1 MNQPF
6 ILPLS
11 SPDASLAR
19 AGGKGM
25 NLSLLLRAGFPAP
38 GGFIVT
44 TDAYRAYVE
53 ANDLRYFIL
62 ATANAA
68 PPDDPIA
75 LETAS
80 AAIRGRFSAGCIPPE
95 LVQAIGQAY
104 GALDL
109 GSVAVAV
116 RSSATAE
123 DLPGLS
129 FAGQQDT
136 FLNVVGEEGL
146 LRAVVN
152 CWSSLWT
159 GRAIGYRERNGI
171 AHAEVALAV
180 VVQAMVQAEAAGV
193 LFTANP
199 LTGLLSETVVDATL
213 GLGEALVSGQV
224 EPDHFVIGADGKIT
238 GKTLGTKTL
247 SVDMPGA
254 SESIRHVAK
263 TKLTQ
268 QALPDDAIRELAV
281 LGRQVEAFFGA
292 PQDIEWAWADWKLW
306 LVQSRPITSLY
317 PLPTGMPVE
326 PLQVLT
332 SFAAVQGIMDPI
344 TPLGQDMIRGFI
356 ASIANL
362 IGYHETLTSLRA
374 LMVAGERLYMN
385 ITGALRHGA
394 TRKLVRAIP
403 SFVEPAMGRVLAVIW
418 DDPRLAPTA
427 DKISLRT
434 VRRIAPVLLPIAGRF
449 LGTLLRPDVSRRR
462 AQAAAEVAVAAFRAR
477 GAAAVTLAERLDLL
491 DEMFHTARHVV
502 IGRLLPRFAP
512 GMAALNRLSH
522 LGADLPDGS
531 RDVWEVTRGLPHNV
545 TTEMDLA
552 LWATSQAVRADRVAS
567 AHFTEVAAADLAEE
581 YLAGRL
587 PPTAQTAVAGF
598 LARYGM
604 RGVGEIDLGR
614 PRWREDPT
622 PIIQAIRSYLQIQD
636 ARAAP
641 DAVFGRGAAEAE
653 AAIERLAAKA
663 RKTRGGWLRARRI
676 RWVSRRVRAVA
687 GLRESPKF
695 TIIRLFDVAR
705 TALLASGRELVAT
718 GVLARPEDVFFLHV
732 DELRDLA
739 EGEKGRK
746 GAGEKGSGGEPL
758 LPCPPAPLLPCSPAQ
773 KVAARRQLY
782 DREKLRRQIPL
793 VMLSDGRAFYPG
805 AEAAS
810 AASLTGSGVSPGVS
824 EGIVRV
830 VYDPR
835 GAQLAP
841 GEILVCPG
849 TDPAWT
855 PLFLAAG
862 GLVMEVGGLMTHG
875 SVVAREYGIP
885 AVVGVSGA
893 TTRLKTGQ
901 RVRVDGTSGQV
912 VLLDLP
918 TADG

>member
-1 MNQPF
+1 MTLPF

-11 SPDASLAR
+11 SPDATLPL

-25 NLSLLLRAGFPAP
+25 NLSCLLRAGFPAP

-53 ANDLRYFIL
+53 ANELRYFIL

-75 LETAS
+75 LEAAS
-80 AAIRGRFSAGCIPPE
+80 AAIRGRFAVGSIPRE
-95 LVQAIGQAY
+95 LVDAICQAY

-146 LRAVVN
+146 LRAMVD

-159 GRAIGYRERNGI
+159 ARAIGYRARAGLS
-171 AHAEVALAV
+171 HAEVALAV

-199 LTGLLSETVVDATL
+199 LTGLLAETVIDATL
-213 GLGEALVSGQV
+213 GLGEALVSGRV
-224 EPDHFVIGADGKIT
+224 EPDHYVVGADGQIVS
-238 GKTLGTKTL
+238 KTLGTKIL
-247 SVDMPGA
+247 SADVPGT
-254 SESIRHVAK
+254 SESARHVTEAK
-263 TKLTQ
+263 LAQ
-268 QALPDDAIRELAV
+268 QALPDDAICELAA
-281 LGRQVEAFFGA
+281 LGRQVETLFGA
-292 PQDIEWAWADWKLW
+292 PQDVEWAWADWKLW
-306 LVQSRPITSLY
+306 LVQARPITSLY
-317 PLPTGMPVE
+317 PLPEGMPAE
-326 PLQVLT
+326 PLQVLA
-332 SFAAVQGIMDPI
+332 SFAAVQGIMDPF
-344 TPLGQDMIRGFI
+344 TPLGQDVIRGFI

-385 ITGALRHGA
+385 LTGALRHGVA
-394 TRKLVRAIP
+394 RRLVRFIP

-427 DKISLRT
+427 DKISFRT
-434 VRRIAPVLLPIAGRF
+434 VRRIAPLLLPIAGRF
-449 LGTLLRPDVSRRR
+449 LGTLLRPDASRRR
-462 AQAAAEVAVAAFRAR
+462 AQAAAETAITAFRAR
-477 GAAAVTLAERLDLL
+477 GAAAVTLTERLDLL
-491 DEMFHTARHVV
+491 DEIFRTARDVV
-502 IGRLLPRFAP
+502 IGRLLPGFAP
-512 GMAALNRLSH
+512 GMAALNLLTH
-522 LGADLPDGS
+522 LGAELPDGR

-552 LWATSQAVRADRVAS
+552 LWAASQAVRADPVAS
-567 AHFTEVAAADLAEE
+567 ARFAAADASDLTAD

-587 PPTAQTAVAGF
+587 PPAAQTAVAGF

-614 PRWREDPT
+614 PRWREEPT
-622 PIIQAIRSYLQIQD
+622 PVIQAIRSYLQIQD
-636 ARAAP
+636 AGAAP
-641 DAVFGRGAAEAE
+641 SAVFARGATEAE
-653 AAIERLAAKA
+653 TAIKRLDAKA
-663 RKTRGGWLRARRI
+663 RKTRGGWLKARQI
-676 RWVSRRVRAVA
+676 RWASRRVRAVA

-705 TALLASGRELVAT
+705 TALLSSGRELVAA
-718 GVLARPEDVFFLHV
+718 GVLERPEDVFFLHL

-739 EGEKGRK
+739 DEEQGSRGER
-746 GAGEKGSGGEPL
+746 EQGGEEEGAHPSPPAPP
-758 LPCPPAPLLPCSPAQ
+758 LPCPLAQ

-793 VMLSDGRAFYPG
+793 VMLSDGRIFYPG
-805 AEAAS
+805 AEATSTAS
-810 AASLTGSGVSPGVS
+810 ADSLTGSGVSPGVA

-830 VYDPR
+830 VLDPR

-901 RVRVDGTSGQV
+901 RVRVDGASGQIAI
-912 VLLDLP
+912 L
-918 TADG
+918 ADS